1 MGKKPN
7 QDCNRIRN
15 ADLDGYH
22 FPIRLPARPLLFA
35 VPESQS
41 TLPAIEARPM
51 SAKSLFIHPTAIIS
65 AEAELEPEVRI
76 GPYTIIEGPV
86 RLGRGT
92 VVGPHCHIIGPCT
105 IGKNNMIASNVVI
118 GGRPQDQKYRG
129 ESTGVE
135 IGDDNII
142 RENVTIHRGTAQARL
157 TRIGHRNF
165 LMVGCHVAHDCQV
178 GNDCVLANNAL
189 LAGHC
194 VVEDFAYISGNSAVH
209 QHCRLGRLSL
219 ISGCSAVSKD
229 VPPFIIQQGHNQVRG
244 INVVG
249 MRRAGFHSEQID
261 AIRRLY
267 HIVYLQNLSVP
278 TALARVETE
287 LGHIDVV
294 QEFIRFVRASR
305 RGICGTRGGLADAA

>member
-1 MGKKPN
+1 MSSSVGDPKTRSIAAN
-7 QDCNRIRN
+7 
-15 ADLDGYH
+15 
-22 FPIRLPARPLLFA
+22 LPAWKLATR
-35 VPESQS
+35 
-41 TLPAIEARPM
+41 
-51 SAKSLFIHPTAIIS
+51 
-65 AEAELEPEVRI
+65 
-76 GPYTIIEGPV
+76 
-86 RLGRGT
+86 
-92 VVGPHCHIIGPCT
+92 
-105 IGKNNMIASNVVI
+105 
-118 GGRPQDQKYRG
+118 
-129 ESTGVE
+129 
-135 IGDDNII
+135 NII

-249 MRRAGFHSEQID
+249 MRRAGFRSEQID

-287 LGHIDVV
+287 LGTYRCCPGIHPLCSRFTAWHLRDTRRFGRRRLRFPLLAEHLRTTWPLNSPLSSPPGMKRAISRGPLRLLDVTELV
-294 QEFIRFVRASR
+294 KSWWLTAAVPMLPWKLPGSWPIAS
-305 RGICGTRGGLADAA
+305 L